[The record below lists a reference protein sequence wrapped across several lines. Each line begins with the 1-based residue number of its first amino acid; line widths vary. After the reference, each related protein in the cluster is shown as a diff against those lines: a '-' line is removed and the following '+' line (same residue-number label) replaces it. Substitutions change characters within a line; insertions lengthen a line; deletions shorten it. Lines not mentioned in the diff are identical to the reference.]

1 MSPQNPSPLECRPTT
16 LRPAVAEQSVA
27 LRAVGA
33 GKAVAEG
40 VPSGSDPHPADGPRI
55 LAMLHIGAP
64 GRNAMPTAHSW
75 CSCGRDLKAFGH
87 QQITRLT
94 DDHARHRDR
103 CPLLAQGK
111 EAA

>member
-1 MSPQNPSPLECRPTT
+1 MECPPATD
-16 LRPAVAEQSVA
+16 RPAAAEQLVR

-33 GKAVAEG
+33 RKDVAEG
-40 VPSGSDPHPADGPRI
+40 VPSSSDPRPA
-55 LAMLHIGAP
+55 
-64 GRNAMPTAHSW
+64 NAMPTAHSW

-87 QQITRLT
+87 HQVARLT
-94 DDHARHRDR
+94 DDHTRHRSL

>member
-16 LRPAVAEQSVA
+16 TRVVAADQPVA

-33 GKAVAEG
+33 RKVVAKG
-40 VPSGSDPHPADGPRI
+40 VPSGSDPHQADRPRI

-64 GRNAMPTAHSW
+64 SRNALTTAHSW

-87 QQITRLT
+87 QRIARLT
-94 DDHARHRDR
+94 ADHARHRTE
-103 CPLLAQGK
+103 CPLLTRGK

>member
-1 MSPQNPSPLECRPTT
+1 MRPQNPSPLECRPTAT
-16 LRPAVAEQSVA
+16 RPAGAEQPVA

-33 GKAVAEG
+33 RKVVAEG
-40 VPSGSDPHPADGPRI
+40 VPSGCDPHPVDGPRI
-55 LAMLHIGAP
+55 LAMLHIGAA

-87 QQITRLT
+87 KQVARLA
-94 DDHARHRDR
+94 DDHARHRNQ

>member
-1 MSPQNPSPLECRPTT
+1 MECRPTT
-16 LRPAVAEQSVA
+16 LRTVVAEQPVG

-33 GKAVAEG
+33 RKVVAEG
-40 VPSGSDPHPADGPRI
+40 VPSVSDPHPADGPRI
-55 LAMLHIGAP
+55 LAMLHVGTP

-87 QQITRLT
+87 QQIARLA
-94 DDHARHRDR
+94 DDHARHRTQ